1 MKIVLT
7 GNPNVGKTSLF
18 NKITRS
24 SLHVGNW
31 HGVSVEIK
39 HKRIK
44 KGVDTLDVVDLPGLY
59 ALSALGEDEQVPI
72 DYILSSYDAHFVN
85 ILDANMLGR
94 NLYFLL
100 QLLEAGLNVSL
111 YINFA
116 KEAGKRGTIID
127 KTKLMSVLGVRVVD
141 NPLDIKQGKSEYLL
155 PYLSDRTIKQL
166 RAIIE
171 LNANNSGLNPNF
183 CAIKLIECDETIK
196 SRLHLSPEQTRQIDR
211 ILDDVD
217 IGYIARLRYEYIDKV
232 VSQCVIKSKKCV
244 GKYKIDKIILN
255 KYLALPIFILI
266 LGVIFFITFSYP
278 GQACSRFIKS
288 SINKFLG
295 IPINAWLVDHEAPLW
310 VIDMV
315 SSGIMSGVGGLLSF
329 LPQIV
334 LLFLFLTILEDSGYL
349 SRLAFSLEDIFKKV
363 GLSGKSV
370 FTLLMGFGCATSA
383 VITSRNLEDKNSK
396 IKTAMITP
404 YMSCS
409 AKLPLY
415 AILGGCFFGV
425 GNIFVV
431 MGLYLLGVIV
441 ALLLS
446 VILEKTMLK
455 SKTDSFMLEFPPY
468 RMIRFRRVLGAIWQN
483 SKIFII
489 RIGSFLLALNIIVW
503 LLQSF
508 SFSFEYIVGTTHKS
522 MLQTIGEIVAP
533 LLAPIGL
540 NNWGIAVSLLVGIV
554 AKEMVVS
561 SIAIINNVPS
571 SVNFNAMVG
580 ATILSSASVIHF
592 DPLTA
597 VVCMIF
603 VLLYCPCLSTFSVM
617 KREIGFNMA
626 AFSAL
631 LQLAVAYSICLVVYN
646 VGRLF
651 INFGGVMIFGVLGAI
666 VVALS
671 IWFVIKKIVSKKTC
685 GYCKN
690 CDRCNVKRSK

>member
-24 SLHVGNW
+24 SEHVGNW
-31 HGVSVEIK
+31 HGVSVEVK
-39 HKRIK
+39 HKRVRKNGQTI
-44 KGVDTLDVVDLPGLY
+44 DVIDLPGLY
-59 ALSALGEDEQVPI
+59 SMTALGEEEQEPI
-72 DYILSSYDAHFVN
+72 DYILQNSDANFVN
-85 ILDANMLGR
+85 VVDANMLGR

-100 QLLEAGLNVSL
+100 QLMEAELNVSVFL
-111 YINFA
+111 NFI
-116 KEAGKRGTIID
+116 KEAGRRGTLID
-127 KTKLMSVLGVRVVD
+127 KVALKNMLGVNVTD
-141 NPLDIKQGKSEYLL
+141 NPLDTEQFKNKYEL
-155 PYLSDRTIKQL
+155 PYLSDKIIKEL
-166 RAIIE
+166 ASVIE
-171 LNANNSGLNPNF
+171 LNVKSSELNLNF
-183 CAIKLIECDETIK
+183 CAIKLIERDEVIIK
-196 SRLHLSPEQTRQIDR
+196 RLNLNKHQIEQIDNV
-211 ILDDVD
+211 LKGVDV
-217 IGYIARLRYEYIDKV
+217 GYIAKLRYEYIDEILSK
-232 VSQCVIKSKKCV
+232 CVIKSKKCV

-255 KYLALPIFILI
+255 KYLALPIFVLI

-278 GQACSRFIKS
+278 GQTCSRFIKS

-295 IPINAWLVDHEAPLW
+295 VPINAWLVEYEAPLW
-310 VIDMV
+310 VIDMI
-315 SSGIMSGVGGLLSF
+315 SSGVISGVGGLLSF

-349 SRLAFSLEDIFKKV
+349 SRLAFALEDVFKKV

-415 AILGGCFFGV
+415 AILGGCFFGAS
-425 GNIFVV
+425 NIFVV
-431 MGLYLLGVIV
+431 MGLYLLGVVV

-446 VILEKTMLK
+446 VVLEKTILK
-455 SKTDSFMLEFPPY
+455 SKIDSFMLEFPPY
-468 RMIRFRRVLGAIWQN
+468 RMIRPKRVFNAIWQN
-483 SKIFII
+483 SKIFVI

-508 SFSFEYIVGTTHKS
+508 SFSFEYVVGTPQKS
-522 MLQTIGEIVAP
+522 MLQTVGEIVAP

-540 NNWGIAVSLLVGIV
+540 NNWGIAVCLLVGIV

-561 SIAIINNVPS
+561 SIAIINSVPS

-603 VLLYCPCLSTFSVM
+603 VLFYCPCLSTFSVM
-617 KREIGFNMA
+617 KREIGFKMA

-631 LQLAVAYSICLVVYN
+631 LQFVIAYSVCVLVYQL
-646 VGRLF
+646 GRLF
-651 INFGGVMIFGVLGAI
+651 INFGGIMIFGVLGALL
-666 VVALS
+666 VGWS
-671 IWFVIKKIVSKKTC
+671 IYFVIKKIIHKKTC
-685 GYCKN
+685 GYCKD
-690 CDRCNVKRSK
+690 CSKCGLKKN